1 VPAAVLLW
9 PRAVGYMLVVG
20 GIHYVALPIVLTGGE
35 PRLRFRGGWPV
46 ALGTGLVGSG
56 VALAFAAAHALVT
69 RGKGTPFP
77 LDPTCRLVVDGPYKY
92 LRNPQAVA
100 ATLIVAGEVL
110 VLRSR
115 RLWLLLPLTVLYLEG
130 LAAPMERS
138 EMVARFGRPYLV
150 YRQRVPAWFPWRSNQ
165 AG

>member
-1 VPAAVLLW
+1 VLAAVQLW
-9 PRAVGYMLVVG
+9 LRAVAYMLVVG
-20 GIHYVALPIVLTGGE
+20 GIHFVALPVVLTVGE
-35 PRLRFRGGWPV
+35 PRWRFRGGWPGAV
-46 ALGTGLVGSG
+46 GPGLVASG
-56 VALAFAAAHALVT
+56 AALALAAAHALVT

-77 LDPTCRLVVDGPYKY
+77 LDPTRHLVEDGPYRY

-110 VLRSR
+110 ALRSR

-130 LAAPMERS
+130 LAAPMERR

-150 YRQRVPAWFPWRSNQ
+150 YRQRIPAWFPRRSN
-165 AG
+165 